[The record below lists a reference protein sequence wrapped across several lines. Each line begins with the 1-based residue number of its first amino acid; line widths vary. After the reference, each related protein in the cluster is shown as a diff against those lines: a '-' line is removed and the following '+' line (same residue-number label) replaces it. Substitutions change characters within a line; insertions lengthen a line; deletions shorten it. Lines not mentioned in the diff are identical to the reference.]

1 MKKIILKK
9 LSLLNFKGLRDYS
22 IEFNA
27 DITRVLGRNGSGK
40 TTIFDGFTWLL
51 FGKDSEDRSQFNI
64 KTLDDKGEPIPQLPH
79 EVSATLIVDGETVT
93 LRRSFVEKWVKRR
106 GTVSAEFTGHTE
118 ERFYNDV
125 PCKASEYDAKIAE
138 LCGEQVFKF
147 ITNPT
152 YFSRQKAD
160 VQRAMLIRM
169 AGGISDDDI
178 AADNE
183 DFKSLLAQLTGK
195 TLAEYKREIAVK
207 KSKLRAEIDTLPDR
221 IDERKRDVPEV
232 EDWAALEAQIKQ
244 LTSEKFEIDAEIAD
258 AAKAMRK
265 ASDARMAVIA
275 ELNNV
280 RSQKMRREY
289 EVKEIALAAWRKR
302 KSEHQ
307 ALLASIDSDSREITR
322 LQQQQSSN
330 ANTLHRLLNERE
342 QLVAEYRA
350 IKAETLNFSE
360 SDFVCPTCHRRY
372 EVSEIESREQE
383 ITAAF
388 NERRAKRL
396 EENKRKGLAVRSQ
409 IDTLNEQQQMIED
422 KIAQLQ
428 ETIIKSKQ
436 QPLYNESFDVEPPT
450 HDAIASDSEYIALC
464 ERETS
469 LQEQSDSSLQEQSDS
484 SLQEQSDSSL
494 QEQSD
499 SSLQEQSNT
508 LADKIAELRVRLSK
522 REIIERNNA
531 RIAELE
537 EQLKTQ
543 NAELARLEGIEFTIA
558 EFSKARINAVEQRI
572 NAMFKIVRFK
582 MFAKQ
587 INGGEV
593 ETCEATVNG
602 VPYNNGLNNA
612 MRIIAG
618 LDIINAICKFE
629 GVTAPIFI
637 DNAESVNDIPETVSQ
652 LIALVVTDDAT
663 LTIDNKKHSAAQT
676 TLFN

>member
-51 FGKDSEDRSQFNI
+51 FGKDSEDRQTFNI
-64 KTLDDKGEPIPQLPH
+64 KTLDENGIAIPQIPH
-79 EVSATLIVDGETVT
+79 EVSAVINVDGTDIT
-93 LRRSFVEKWVKRR
+93 LRRVYAEKWVKRR

-118 ERFYNDV
+118 ERYYNDV
-125 PCKASEYDAKIAE
+125 PCTMKDYNEKIAE
-138 LCGEQVFKF
+138 LCSEQVFKF

-152 YFSRQKAD
+152 YFSRQKTD

-169 AGGISDDDI
+169 AGGISDEDI
-178 AADNE
+178 AAGND
-183 DFKSLLAQLTGK
+183 DFTALLAQLTGK

-484 SLQEQSDSSL
+484 SLQEQS
-494 QEQSD
+494 
-499 SSLQEQSNT
+499 NT

-543 NAELARLEGIEFTIA
+543 NAELARLEGIEFTIS

>member
-1 MKKIILKK
+1 MKTIKIK
-9 LSLLNFKGLRDYS
+9 SMRFVNFKGLRDFS
-22 IEFNA
+22 IEFN
-27 DITRVLGRNGSGK
+27 DDVTRVLGRNGSGK

-51 FGKDSEDRSQFNI
+51 FGKDSEDRQSFNI
-64 KTLDDKGEPIPQLPH
+64 KTLDESGVAIPQIPH
-79 EVSATLIVDGETVT
+79 EVSAVISVDGTDIT
-93 LRRSFVEKWVKRR
+93 LRRVYAEKWVKRR

-118 ERFYNDV
+118 ERYYNDV
-125 PCKASEYDAKIAE
+125 PCSMKEYNDKIAE
-138 LCGEQVFKF
+138 LCSEQVFKF

-152 YFSRQKAD
+152 YFSRQKTD

-178 AADNE
+178 AAGND
-183 DFKSLLAQLTGK
+183 DFTTLLAQLTGK
-195 TLAEYKREIAVK
+195 TLDEYKREVAVK
-207 KSKLRAEIDTLPDR
+207 RSKLKAEIETLPDR
-221 IDERKRDVPEV
+221 IDERKRDVPEA
-232 EDWAALEAQIKQ
+232 EDWSAIESEIKK

-258 AAKAMRK
+258 AAVAMRK
-265 ASDARMAVIA
+265 ASDARMTVIA

-289 EVKEIALAAWRKR
+289 EVKEVALAAWRKR
-302 KSEHQ
+302 KSERQ
-307 ALLASIDSDSREITR
+307 ALLASIDNDSREITR

-342 QLVAEYRA
+342 QLVEEYRA
-350 IKAETLNFSE
+350 IKAETLEISE
-360 SDFVCPTCHRRY
+360 SEFVCPTCHRRY
-372 EVSEIESREQE
+372 EIDEIESKQQE
-383 ITAAF
+383 ITEAF
-388 NERRAKRL
+388 NSRRAKRL

-422 KIAQLQ
+422 KITQLQ
-428 ETIIKSKQ
+428 AAIVKSKQ
-436 QPLYNESFDVEPPT
+436 QPLYTESFDVEPDT

-469 LQEQSDSSLQEQSDS
+469 LQEQSNST
-484 SLQEQSDSSL
+484 
-494 QEQSD
+494 
-499 SSLQEQSNT
+499 LQEQSNV

-522 REIIERNNA
+522 RDIIERNDK

-572 NAMFKIVRFK
+572 NSMFKIVRFK
-582 MFAKQ
+582 MFAMQ

-629 GVTAPIFI
+629 GVCAPIFI
-637 DNAESVNDIPETVSQ
+637 DNAESVNEIPNTLSQ
-652 LIALVVTDDAT
+652 LICLVVTDDEQ
-663 LTIDNKKHSAAQT
+663 LTIDNKKSAAQA

>member
-51 FGKDSEDRSQFNI
+51 FGKDSEDRQTFNI
-64 KTLDDKGEPIPQLPH
+64 KTLDENGIAIPQLPH
-79 EVSATLIVDGETVT
+79 EVSAVINVDGTDIT
-93 LRRSFVEKWVKRR
+93 LRRVYAEKWVKRR

-118 ERFYNDV
+118 ERYYNDV
-125 PCKASEYDAKIAE
+125 PCTMKDYNEKIAE
-138 LCGEQVFKF
+138 LCSEQVFKF

-152 YFSRQKAD
+152 YFSRQKTD
-160 VQRAMLIRM
+160 VQRAMLIRL
-169 AGGISDDDI
+169 AGGISDEDI
-178 AADNE
+178 AAGND
-183 DFKSLLAQLTGK
+183 DFTALLAQLTGK
-195 TLAEYKREIAVK
+195 TLDEYKREISSK
-207 KSKLRAEIDTLPDR
+207 RSKLKAEIETLPDR
-221 IDERKRDVPEV
+221 IDERRRDVTAE
-232 EDWAALEAQIKQ
+232 EDWSAIESEIKR

-396 EENKRKGLAVRSQ
+396 EENKRKGLTVRSQ

-428 ETIIKSKQ
+428 ETIVKSKQ

-464 ERETS
+464 EREKS
-469 LQEQSDSSLQEQSDS
+469 LQEQSNNT
-484 SLQEQSDSSL
+484 L

>member
-1 MKKIILKK
+1 MKTIKIK
-9 LSLLNFKGLRDYS
+9 SMHFCNFKGLRDFS
-22 IEFNA
+22 IDFNE

-40 TTIFDGFTWLL
+40 TTIFDGFTWLF
-51 FGKDSEDRSQFNI
+51 FGKDSEDRQTFNI
-64 KTLDDKGEPIPQLPH
+64 KTLDENGIAIPKLPH
-79 EVSATLIVDGETVT
+79 EVSAVINVDGTDIT
-93 LRRSFVEKWVKRR
+93 LRRVYAEKWVKRR
-106 GTVSAEFTGHTE
+106 GAVSAEFTGHTE
-118 ERFYNDV
+118 ERYYNDV
-125 PCKASEYDAKIAE
+125 PCTMKDYNEKIAE
-138 LCGEQVFKF
+138 LCSEQVFKF

-152 YFSRQKAD
+152 YFSRQKTD

-169 AGGISDDDI
+169 AGGISDEDI
-178 AADNE
+178 AAGND
-183 DFKSLLAQLTGK
+183 DFTALLAQLTGK
-195 TLAEYKREIAVK
+195 TLDEYKREISSK
-207 KSKLRAEIDTLPDR
+207 RSKLKAEIETLPDR
-221 IDERKRDVPEV
+221 IDERRRDVTAE
-232 EDWAALEAQIKQ
+232 EDWSAIESEIKH

-372 EVSEIESREQE
+372 EVSEIESKEQE

-396 EENKRKGLAVRSQ
+396 EENKRKGLTVRSQ

-428 ETIIKSKQ
+428 ETIVKSKQ
-436 QPLYNESFDVEPPT
+436 QPLYNDSFDVEPPT

-469 LQEQSDSSLQEQSDS
+469 LQEQSN
-484 SLQEQSDSSL
+484 
-494 QEQSD
+494 

-543 NAELARLEGIEFTIA
+543 NAELARLEGIEFTIS

-618 LDIINAICKFE
+618 LDIINAISRFE
-629 GVTAPIFI
+629 QIEAPCFL
-637 DNAESVNDIPETVSQ
+637 DNAEAINDVPAMSCQMILLTVT
-652 LIALVVTDDAT
+652 TDEK
-663 LTIDNKKHSAAQT
+663 IIVK
-676 TLFN
+676 

>member
-51 FGKDSEDRSQFNI
+51 FGKDSEDRQTFNI
-64 KTLDDKGEPIPQLPH
+64 KTLDENGIAIPQLPH
-79 EVSATLIVDGETVT
+79 EVSAVINVDGTDIT
-93 LRRSFVEKWVKRR
+93 LRRVYAEKWVKRR

-118 ERFYNDV
+118 ERYYNDV
-125 PCKASEYDAKIAE
+125 PCTMKDYNEKIAE
-138 LCGEQVFKF
+138 LCSEQVFKF

-152 YFSRQKAD
+152 YFSRQKTD

-169 AGGISDDDI
+169 AGGISDEDI
-178 AADNE
+178 AAGND
-183 DFKSLLAQLTGK
+183 DFTALLAQLTGK
-195 TLAEYKREIAVK
+195 TLDEYKREISSK
-207 KSKLRAEIDTLPDR
+207 RSKLKAEIETLPDR
-221 IDERKRDVPEV
+221 IDERRRDVTAE
-232 EDWAALEAQIKQ
+232 EDWSAIESEIKR

-302 KSEHQ
+302 KSERQ

-342 QLVAEYRA
+342 QLVEEYRA
-350 IKAETLNFSE
+350 IKAETLEISE
-360 SDFVCPTCHRRY
+360 SEFVCPTCHRRY
-372 EVSEIESREQE
+372 EIDEIESKQQE
-383 ITAAF
+383 ITEAF
-388 NERRAKRL
+388 NSRRAKRL
-396 EENKRKGLAVRSQ
+396 EENKRKGLTVRSQ

-428 ETIIKSKQ
+428 ETIVKSKQ

-464 ERETS
+464 EREKS
-469 LQEQSDSSLQEQSDS
+469 LQEQSNNT
-484 SLQEQSDSSL
+484 L

>member
-9 LSLLNFKGLRDYS
+9 LSLLNFKGLRDFS
-22 IEFNA
+22 IEFN
-27 DITRVLGRNGSGK
+27 DDVTRVLGRNGSGK

-51 FGKDSEDRSQFNI
+51 FGKDSEDRQSFNI
-64 KTLDDKGEPIPQLPH
+64 KTLDESGVAIPQIPH
-79 EVSATLIVDGETVT
+79 EVSAVISVDGTDIT
-93 LRRSFVEKWVKRR
+93 LRRVYAEKWVKRR

-118 ERFYNDV
+118 ERYYNDV
-125 PCKASEYDAKIAE
+125 PCTMKEYNEKIAE
-138 LCGEQVFKF
+138 LCSEQVFKF

-152 YFSRQKAD
+152 YFSRQKTD

-169 AGGISDDDI
+169 AGGISDEDI
-178 AADNE
+178 AAGND
-183 DFKSLLAQLTGK
+183 DFTTLLAQLTGK
-195 TLAEYKREIAVK
+195 TLDEYKREISSK
-207 KSKLRAEIDTLPDR
+207 RSKLKAEIETLPDR
-221 IDERKRDVPEV
+221 IDERRRDVTAE
-232 EDWAALEAQIKQ
+232 EDWSAIESEIKR

-302 KSEHQ
+302 KSERQ

-372 EVSEIESREQE
+372 EVSEIESKEQE

-428 ETIIKSKQ
+428 ETIVKSKQ

-469 LQEQSDSSLQEQSDS
+469 LQEQSN
-484 SLQEQSDSSL
+484 
-494 QEQSD
+494 

-543 NAELARLEGIEFTIA
+543 NAELARLEGIEFTIS

-602 VPYNNGLNNA
+602 VPYNSLNHA
-612 MRIIAG
+612 GKILAG
-618 LDIINAICKFE
+618 LDIINAISRFE
-629 GVTAPIFI
+629 QIEAPCFL
-637 DNAESVNDIPETVSQ
+637 DNAEAINDVPAMSCQMILLTVT
-652 LIALVVTDDAT
+652 TDEK
-663 LTIDNKKHSAAQT
+663 IIVK
-676 TLFN
+676 

>member
-1 MKKIILKK
+1 
-9 LSLLNFKGLRDYS
+9 
-22 IEFNA
+22 
-27 DITRVLGRNGSGK
+27 
-40 TTIFDGFTWLL
+40 
-51 FGKDSEDRSQFNI
+51 
-64 KTLDDKGEPIPQLPH
+64 
-79 EVSATLIVDGETVT
+79 
-93 LRRSFVEKWVKRR
+93 
-106 GTVSAEFTGHTE
+106 
-118 ERFYNDV
+118 
-125 PCKASEYDAKIAE
+125 
-138 LCGEQVFKF
+138 
-147 ITNPT
+147 
-152 YFSRQKAD
+152 
-160 VQRAMLIRM
+160 
-169 AGGISDDDI
+169 
-178 AADNE
+178 
-183 DFKSLLAQLTGK
+183 
-195 TLAEYKREIAVK
+195 
-207 KSKLRAEIDTLPDR
+207 
-221 IDERKRDVPEV
+221 
-232 EDWAALEAQIKQ
+232 
-244 LTSEKFEIDAEIAD
+244 
-258 AAKAMRK
+258 
-265 ASDARMAVIA
+265 
-275 ELNNV
+275 
-280 RSQKMRREY
+280 
-289 EVKEIALAAWRKR
+289 
-302 KSEHQ
+302 
-307 ALLASIDSDSREITR
+307 
-322 LQQQQSSN
+322 
-330 ANTLHRLLNERE
+330 
-342 QLVAEYRA
+342 
-350 IKAETLNFSE
+350 
-360 SDFVCPTCHRRY
+360 
-372 EVSEIESREQE
+372 VSEIESREQE

-428 ETIIKSKQ
+428 ETIVKSKQ

-469 LQEQSDSSLQEQSDS
+469 LQEQSNNT
-484 SLQEQSDSSL
+484 
-494 QEQSD
+494 
-499 SSLQEQSNT
+499 LQEQSNT

>member
-9 LSLLNFKGLRDYS
+9 LSLLNFKGLRDYE
-22 IEFNA
+22 IEFNE

-40 TTIFDGFTWLL
+40 TTLFDGFTWLL
-51 FGKDSEDRSQFNI
+51 FGKDSEDRQTFNI
-64 KTLDDKGEPIPQLPH
+64 KTLDENGIAIPQLPH
-79 EVSATLIVDGETVT
+79 EVSAVINVDGTDIT
-93 LRRSFVEKWVKRR
+93 LRRVYAEKWVKRR

-118 ERFYNDV
+118 ERYFNDV
-125 PCKASEYDAKIAE
+125 PCTMKDYNEKIAE
-138 LCGEQVFKF
+138 LCSEQVFKF

-152 YFSRQKAD
+152 YFSRQKTD

-169 AGGISDDDI
+169 AGGISDEDI
-178 AADNE
+178 AAGND
-183 DFKSLLAQLTGK
+183 DFTALLAQLTGK
-195 TLAEYKREIAVK
+195 TLAEYKREISSK
-207 KSKLRAEIDTLPDR
+207 RSKLKAEIETLPDR
-221 IDERKRDVPEV
+221 IDERRRDVTAE
-232 EDWAALEAQIKQ
+232 EDWSAIESEIKR

-330 ANTLHRLLNERE
+330 VNTLHRLLNERE

-396 EENKRKGLAVRSQ
+396 EENKRKGITVRSQ

-428 ETIIKSKQ
+428 ETIVKSKQ
-436 QPLYNESFDVEPPT
+436 QPLYNESFDVEPQT

-464 ERETS
+464 EREKS
-469 LQEQSDSSLQEQSDS
+469 LQEQSNNT
-484 SLQEQSDSSL
+484 L

>member
-1 MKKIILKK
+1 MKTIKIK
-9 LSLLNFKGLRDYS
+9 SMRFVNFKGLRDFS
-22 IEFNA
+22 IEFN
-27 DITRVLGRNGSGK
+27 DDVTRVLGRNGSGK

-51 FGKDSEDRSQFNI
+51 FGKDSEDRQSFNI
-64 KTLDDKGEPIPQLPH
+64 KTLDESGVAIPQIPH
-79 EVSATLIVDGETVT
+79 EVSAVISVDGTDIT
-93 LRRSFVEKWVKRR
+93 LRRVYAEKWVKRR

-118 ERFYNDV
+118 ERYYNDV
-125 PCKASEYDAKIAE
+125 PCSMKEYNDKIAE
-138 LCGEQVFKF
+138 LCSEQVFKF

-152 YFSRQKAD
+152 YFSRQKTD

-178 AADNE
+178 AAGND
-183 DFKSLLAQLTGK
+183 DFTTLLAQLTGK
-195 TLAEYKREIAVK
+195 TLDEYKREVAVK
-207 KSKLRAEIDTLPDR
+207 RSKLKAEIETLPDR
-221 IDERKRDVPEV
+221 IDERKRDVPEA
-232 EDWAALEAQIKQ
+232 EDWSAIESEIKK

-258 AAKAMRK
+258 AAVAMRK

-289 EVKEIALAAWRKR
+289 EVKEVALAAWRKR
-302 KSEHQ
+302 KSERQ
-307 ALLASIDSDSREITR
+307 ALLASIDNDSREITR

-342 QLVAEYRA
+342 QLVEEYRA
-350 IKAETLNFSE
+350 IKAETLEISE
-360 SDFVCPTCHRRY
+360 SEFVCPTCHRRY
-372 EVSEIESREQE
+372 EIDEIESKQQE
-383 ITAAF
+383 ITEAF
-388 NERRAKRL
+388 NSRRAKRL

-422 KIAQLQ
+422 KITQLQ
-428 ETIIKSKQ
+428 AAIVKSKQ
-436 QPLYNESFDVEPPT
+436 QPLYTESFDVEPDT

-469 LQEQSDSSLQEQSDS
+469 LQEQSNST
-484 SLQEQSDSSL
+484 
-494 QEQSD
+494 
-499 SSLQEQSNT
+499 LQEQSNV

-522 REIIERNNA
+522 RDIIERNDK

-572 NAMFKIVRFK
+572 NSMFKIVRFK

-629 GVTAPIFI
+629 GVCAPIFI
-637 DNAESVNDIPETVSQ
+637 DNAESVNEIPDTLSQ
-652 LIALVVTDDAT
+652 LICLVVTDDEQ
-663 LTIDNKKHSAAQT
+663 LTIDNKKSAAQA

>member
-1 MKKIILKK
+1 MKTIKIK
-9 LSLLNFKGLRDYS
+9 SMHFVNFKGLRDYS

-51 FGKDSEDRSQFNI
+51 FGKDSEDRQTFNI
-64 KTLDDKGEPIPQLPH
+64 KTLDENGIAIPQLPH
-79 EVSATLIVDGETVT
+79 EVSAVINVDGTDIT
-93 LRRSFVEKWVKRR
+93 LRRVYAEKWVKRR

-118 ERFYNDV
+118 ERYFNDV
-125 PCKASEYDAKIAE
+125 PCTMKDYNEKIAE
-138 LCGEQVFKF
+138 LCSEQVFKF

-152 YFSRQKAD
+152 YFSRQKTD

-169 AGGISDDDI
+169 AGGISDEDI
-178 AADNE
+178 AAGND
-183 DFKSLLAQLTGK
+183 DFTALLAQLTGK
-195 TLAEYKREIAVK
+195 TLDEYKREISSK
-207 KSKLRAEIDTLPDR
+207 RSKLKAEIETLPDR
-221 IDERKRDVPEV
+221 IDERRRDVTAE
-232 EDWAALEAQIKQ
+232 EDWSAIESEIKR

-396 EENKRKGLAVRSQ
+396 EENKRKGLTVRSQ

-428 ETIIKSKQ
+428 ETIVKSKQ

-464 ERETS
+464 EREKS
-469 LQEQSDSSLQEQSDS
+469 LQEQSNNT
-484 SLQEQSDSSL
+484 L

>member
-51 FGKDSEDRSQFNI
+51 FGKDSEDRQTFNI
-64 KTLDDKGEPIPQLPH
+64 KTLDENGIAIPQLPH
-79 EVSATLIVDGETVT
+79 EVSAVINVDGTDIT
-93 LRRSFVEKWVKRR
+93 LRRVYAEKWVKRR
-106 GTVSAEFTGHTE
+106 GAVSAEFTGHTE
-118 ERFYNDV
+118 ERYYNDV
-125 PCKASEYDAKIAE
+125 PCTMKDYNEKIAE
-138 LCGEQVFKF
+138 LCSEQVFKF

-152 YFSRQKAD
+152 YFSRQKTD

-169 AGGISDDDI
+169 AGGISDEDI
-178 AADNE
+178 AAGND
-183 DFKSLLAQLTGK
+183 DFTALLAQLTGK
-195 TLAEYKREIAVK
+195 TLDEYKREISSK
-207 KSKLRAEIDTLPDR
+207 RSKLKAEIETLPDR
-221 IDERKRDVPEV
+221 IDERRRDVTAE
-232 EDWAALEAQIKQ
+232 EDWSAIESEIKK

-372 EVSEIESREQE
+372 EVSEIESKEQE

-469 LQEQSDSSLQEQSDS
+469 LQEQSNNT
-484 SLQEQSDSSL
+484 L

-602 VPYNNGLNNA
+602 VPYNSLNHA
-612 MRIIAG
+612 GKILAG
-618 LDIINAICKFE
+618 LDIINAISRFE
-629 GVTAPIFI
+629 QIEAPCFL
-637 DNAESVNDIPETVSQ
+637 DNAEAINDVPAMSCQMILLTVT
-652 LIALVVTDDAT
+652 TDEK
-663 LTIDNKKHSAAQT
+663 IIVK
-676 TLFN
+676 

>member
-51 FGKDSEDRSQFNI
+51 FGKDSEDRQTFNI
-64 KTLDDKGEPIPQLPH
+64 KTLDENGIAIPQIPH
-79 EVSATLIVDGETVT
+79 EVSAVINVDGTDIT
-93 LRRSFVEKWVKRR
+93 LRRVYAEKWVKRR

-118 ERFYNDV
+118 ERYYNDV
-125 PCKASEYDAKIAE
+125 PCTMKDYNEKIAE
-138 LCGEQVFKF
+138 LCSEQVFKF

-152 YFSRQKAD
+152 YFSRQKTD

-169 AGGISDDDI
+169 AGGISDEDI
-178 AADNE
+178 AAGND
-183 DFKSLLAQLTGK
+183 DFTALLAQLTGK

-428 ETIIKSKQ
+428 ETIVKSKQ
-436 QPLYNESFDVEPPT
+436 QPLYNESLDVEPPT

-469 LQEQSDSSLQEQSDS
+469 LQEQSNNT
-484 SLQEQSDSSL
+484 L

-522 REIIERNNA
+522 REVIERNNA

>member
-1 MKKIILKK
+1 MKTIKIK
-9 LSLLNFKGLRDYS
+9 SMRFVNFKGLRDYE
-22 IEFNA
+22 IEFNE

-40 TTIFDGFTWLL
+40 TTLFDGFTWLL

-64 KTLDDKGEPIPQLPH
+64 KTLDEHGEPIAQLPH

-125 PCKASEYDAKIAE
+125 PCKASEYDAKITD

-178 AADNE
+178 AADND

-221 IDERKRDVPEV
+221 IDERKRNVTEA
-232 EDWAALEAQIKQ
+232 EDWAALEAEIKQ
-244 LTSEKFEIDAEIAD
+244 LTSEKFEIDGEIAD
-258 AAKAMRK
+258 AAKALRK
-265 ASDARMAVIA
+265 ASDERMKVI
-275 ELNNV
+275 EQLNAV
-280 RSQKMRREY
+280 RSQKAKREF
-289 EVKEIALAAWRKR
+289 EIKETALADWRKR
-302 KSEHQ
+302 KSDKQ
-307 ALLASIDSDSREITR
+307 ALLAKIANIEREI
-322 LQQQQSSN
+322 S
-330 ANTLHRLLNERE
+330 
-342 QLVAEYRA
+342 QLVQHRESNMTLLQSYNEQRNALIEEFRA
-350 IKAETLNFSE
+350 IKAETLDINE
-360 SDFVCPTCHRRY
+360 NEFVCPTCHRRY
-372 EVSEIESREQE
+372 EVDEIASKVAE
-383 ITAAF
+383 ITASF

-396 EENKRKGLAVRSQ
+396 EDNKRKGLAVRSQ
-409 IDTLNEQQQMIED
+409 IDSINVQLTQQYQRIEQLKADI
-422 KIAQLQ
+422 
-428 ETIIKSKQ
+428 ETIKQ
-436 QPLYNESFDVEPPT
+436 SPIYNETFDVEPST
-450 HDAIASDSEYIALC
+450 HDAVTSDSEYKALC

-469 LQEQSDSSLQEQSDS
+469 LQEQSNT
-484 SLQEQSDSSL
+484 
-494 QEQSD
+494 
-499 SSLQEQSNT
+499 SLQEQSNT
-508 LADKIAELRVRLSK
+508 LADRIAELRVRLSK
-522 REIIERNNA
+522 RDIIERNNK

-537 EQLKTQ
+537 EQLRTQ
-543 NAELARLEGIEFTIA
+543 NAELARLESVEFTIA

-572 NAMFKIVRFK
+572 NSMFKIVRFK
-582 MFAKQ
+582 MFARQ

-629 GVTAPIFI
+629 GVCAPIFI
-637 DNAESVNDIPETVSQ
+637 DNAESVNDIPETLSQ
-652 LIALVVTDDAT
+652 LICLVVTDDAQ
-663 LTIDNKKHSAAQT
+663 LTIDNKKKSAAQA

>member
-1 MKKIILKK
+1 MKTIKIK
-9 LSLLNFKGLRDYS
+9 SMHFVNFKGLRDYS
-22 IEFNA
+22 IKFNA

-51 FGKDSEDRSQFNI
+51 FGKDSEDRQTFNI
-64 KTLDDKGEPIPQLPH
+64 KTLDENGIAIPQIPH
-79 EVSATLIVDGETVT
+79 EVSAVINVDGTDIT
-93 LRRSFVEKWVKRR
+93 LRRVYAEKWVKRR

-118 ERFYNDV
+118 ERYYNDV
-125 PCKASEYDAKIAE
+125 PCTMKEYNEKIAE
-138 LCGEQVFKF
+138 LCSEQVFKF

-152 YFSRQKAD
+152 YFSRQKTD

-169 AGGISDDDI
+169 AGGISDEDI
-178 AADNE
+178 AAGND
-183 DFKSLLAQLTGK
+183 DFTALLAQLTGK
-195 TLAEYKREIAVK
+195 TLDEYKREISSK
-207 KSKLRAEIDTLPDR
+207 RSKLKAEIETLPDR
-221 IDERKRDVPEV
+221 IDERRRDVTAE
-232 EDWAALEAQIKQ
+232 EDWSAIESEIKR

-289 EVKEIALAAWRKR
+289 EVKEQALAAWRKR
-302 KSEHQ
+302 KSERQ

-372 EVSEIESREQE
+372 EVSEIESKEQE

-428 ETIIKSKQ
+428 ETIVKSKQ

-469 LQEQSDSSLQEQSDS
+469 LQEQSN
-484 SLQEQSDSSL
+484 
-494 QEQSD
+494 
-499 SSLQEQSNT
+499 SSLQEQSNSS
-508 LADKIAELRVRLSK
+508 LQEQSNSSLQEQSNVLSDKIAELRVRLSK

-543 NAELARLEGIEFTIA
+543 NAELARLEGIEFTIS

>member
-9 LSLLNFKGLRDYS
+9 LSLLNFKGLRDFS
-22 IEFNA
+22 IEFN
-27 DITRVLGRNGSGK
+27 DDVTRVLGRNGSGK

-51 FGKDSEDRSQFNI
+51 FGKDSEDRQSFNI
-64 KTLDDKGEPIPQLPH
+64 KTLDESGVAIPQIPH
-79 EVSATLIVDGETVT
+79 EVSAVISVDGTDIT
-93 LRRSFVEKWVKRR
+93 LRRVYAEKWVKRR

-118 ERFYNDV
+118 ERYYNDV
-125 PCKASEYDAKIAE
+125 PCTMKEYNEKIAE
-138 LCGEQVFKF
+138 LCSEQVFKF

-152 YFSRQKAD
+152 YFSRQKTD

-169 AGGISDDDI
+169 AGGISDEDI
-178 AADNE
+178 AAGND
-183 DFKSLLAQLTGK
+183 DFTTLLAQLTGK
-195 TLAEYKREIAVK
+195 TLDEYKREISSK
-207 KSKLRAEIDTLPDR
+207 RSKLKAEIETLPDR
-221 IDERKRDVPEV
+221 IDERRRDVTAE
-232 EDWAALEAQIKQ
+232 EDWSAIESEIKR

-302 KSEHQ
+302 KSERQ

-372 EVSEIESREQE
+372 EVSEIESKEQE

-428 ETIIKSKQ
+428 ETIVKSKQ

-469 LQEQSDSSLQEQSDS
+469 LQEQSNSSLQEQSN
-484 SLQEQSDSSL
+484 
-494 QEQSD
+494 

-543 NAELARLEGIEFTIA
+543 NAELARLEGIEFTIS

-602 VPYNNGLNNA
+602 VPYNSLNHA
-612 MRIIAG
+612 GKILAG
-618 LDIINAICKFE
+618 LDIINAISRFE
-629 GVTAPIFI
+629 QIEAPCFL
-637 DNAESVNDIPETVSQ
+637 DNAEAINDVPAMSCQMILLTVT
-652 LIALVVTDDAT
+652 TDEK
-663 LTIDNKKHSAAQT
+663 IIVK
-676 TLFN
+676 

>member
-1 MKKIILKK
+1 MKTIKIK
-9 LSLLNFKGLRDYS
+9 SMRFVNFKGLRDFS
-22 IEFNA
+22 IEF
-27 DITRVLGRNGSGK
+27 DDDVTRVLGRNGSGK

-51 FGKDSEDRSQFNI
+51 FGKDSEDRQSFNI
-64 KTLDDKGEPIPQLPH
+64 KTLDESGVAIPQIPH
-79 EVSATLIVDGETVT
+79 EVSAVISVDGTDIT
-93 LRRSFVEKWVKRR
+93 LRRVYAEKWVKRR

-118 ERFYNDV
+118 ERYYNDV
-125 PCKASEYDAKIAE
+125 PCSMKEYNDKIAE
-138 LCGEQVFKF
+138 LCSEQVFKF

-152 YFSRQKAD
+152 YFSRQKTD

-178 AADNE
+178 AAGND
-183 DFKSLLAQLTGK
+183 DFTTLLAQLTGK
-195 TLAEYKREIAVK
+195 TLDEYKREVAVK
-207 KSKLRAEIDTLPDR
+207 RSKLKAEIETLPDR
-221 IDERKRDVPEV
+221 IDERKRDIPEA
-232 EDWAALEAQIKQ
+232 EDWSAIESEIKK
-244 LTSEKFEIDAEIAD
+244 LTSEKYEIDAEIAD
-258 AAKAMRK
+258 AAVAMRK

-302 KSEHQ
+302 KSERQ
-307 ALLASIDSDSREITR
+307 ALLASIDNDSREITR

-350 IKAETLNFSE
+350 IKAETLEISE
-360 SDFVCPTCHRRY
+360 SEFVCPTCHRRY
-372 EVSEIESREQE
+372 EIDEIESKQQE
-383 ITAAF
+383 ITEAF
-388 NERRAKRL
+388 NSRRAKRL

-422 KIAQLQ
+422 KITQLQ
-428 ETIIKSKQ
+428 AAIVKSKQ
-436 QPLYNESFDVEPPT
+436 QPLYTESFDVEPDT

-469 LQEQSDSSLQEQSDS
+469 LQEQSNST
-484 SLQEQSDSSL
+484 
-494 QEQSD
+494 
-499 SSLQEQSNT
+499 LQEQSNST
-508 LADKIAELRVRLSK
+508 LQEQSNVLADKIAELRVRLSK
-522 REIIERNNA
+522 RDIIERNDK

-572 NAMFKIVRFK
+572 NSMFKIVRFK

-629 GVTAPIFI
+629 GVCAPIFI
-637 DNAESVNDIPETVSQ
+637 DNAESVNEIPDTLSQ
-652 LIALVVTDDAT
+652 LICLVVTDDEQ
-663 LTIDNKKHSAAQT
+663 LTIDNKKSAAQA

>member
-1 MKKIILKK
+1 MKTIKIK
-9 LSLLNFKGLRDYS
+9 SMHFVNFKGLRDYS

-51 FGKDSEDRSQFNI
+51 FGKDSEDRQTFNI
-64 KTLDDKGEPIPQLPH
+64 KTLDENGIAIPQLPH
-79 EVSATLIVDGETVT
+79 EVSAVINVDGTDIT
-93 LRRSFVEKWVKRR
+93 LRRVYAEKWVKRR

-118 ERFYNDV
+118 ERYYNDV
-125 PCKASEYDAKIAE
+125 PCTMKDYNEKIAE
-138 LCGEQVFKF
+138 LCSEQVFKF

-152 YFSRQKAD
+152 YFSRQKTD

-169 AGGISDDDI
+169 AGGISDEDI
-178 AADNE
+178 AAGND
-183 DFKSLLAQLTGK
+183 DFTALLAQLTGK
-195 TLAEYKREIAVK
+195 TLDEYKREISSK
-207 KSKLRAEIDTLPDR
+207 RSKLKAEIETLPDR
-221 IDERKRDVPEV
+221 IDERRRDVTAE
-232 EDWAALEAQIKQ
+232 EDWSAIESEIKR

-289 EVKEIALAAWRKR
+289 EVKENALAAWRKR

-330 ANTLHRLLNERE
+330 ANSLHRLLNERE
-342 QLVAEYRA
+342 QFVAEYRA

-396 EENKRKGLAVRSQ
+396 EENKRKGLTVRSQ

-428 ETIIKSKQ
+428 ETIVKSKQ

-464 ERETS
+464 EREKS
-469 LQEQSDSSLQEQSDS
+469 LQEQSNNT
-484 SLQEQSDSSL
+484 L

-582 MFAKQ
+582 VFAKQ
-587 INGGEV
+587 INGGKV

>member
-1 MKKIILKK
+1 MKTIKIK
-9 LSLLNFKGLRDYS
+9 SMRFVNFKGLRDYE
-22 IEFNA
+22 IEFNE

-40 TTIFDGFTWLL
+40 TTLFDGFTWLL

-244 LTSEKFEIDAEIAD
+244 LTSEKSEIDAEIAD
-258 AAKAMRK
+258 AAMSLRK
-265 ASDARMAVIA
+265 ASDERMKVI
-275 ELNNV
+275 EQLNAV
-280 RSQKMRREY
+280 RSQKAKREF
-289 EVKEIALAAWRKR
+289 EIKETALADWRKR
-302 KSEHQ
+302 KSDKQ
-307 ALLASIDSDSREITR
+307 ALLASIASIEREI
-322 LQQQQSSN
+322 S
-330 ANTLHRLLNERE
+330 
-342 QLVAEYRA
+342 QLVREHEGNMKLLQNYNEQRNDLIAEFRA
-350 IKAETLNFSE
+350 IKAETLNINE
-360 SDFVCPTCHRRY
+360 NEFVCPTCHRRY
-372 EVSEIESREQE
+372 EVDEIESKVAE
-383 ITAAF
+383 ITASF
-388 NERRAKRL
+388 NERRARL
-396 EENKRKGLAVRSQ
+396 LEDNKRRGLAVRQ
-409 IDTLNEQQQMIED
+409 HIDSINEQLTQQQQRIE
-422 KIAQLQ
+422 QLKADIEAKKQ
-428 ETIIKSKQ
+428 SQLYSET
-436 QPLYNESFDVEPPT
+436 FDVEPST
-450 HDAIASDSEYIALC
+450 HDAVTSDSEYQALC

-469 LQEQSDSSLQEQSDS
+469 LQEQSNT
-484 SLQEQSDSSL
+484 
-494 QEQSD
+494 
-499 SSLQEQSNT
+499 SLQEQSNT
-508 LADKIAELRVRLSK
+508 LADRIAELRVRLSK
-522 REIIERNNA
+522 RDIIERNNK
-531 RIAELE
+531 RITELE
-537 EQLKTQ
+537 EQLRTQ
-543 NAELARLEGIEFTIA
+543 NAELARLEGVEFTIA

-572 NAMFKIVRFK
+572 NSMFKIVRFK

-593 ETCEATVNG
+593 ETCEATVAG

-629 GVTAPIFI
+629 GVCAPIFI
-637 DNAESVNDIPETVSQ
+637 DNAESVNDIPETLSQ
-652 LIALVVTDDAT
+652 LICLVVTDDEQ
-663 LTIDNKKHSAAQT
+663 LTIDNKKKSAAQA

>member
-1 MKKIILKK
+1 MKTIKIK
-9 LSLLNFKGLRDYS
+9 SMRFVNFKGLRDFS
-22 IEFNA
+22 IEFN
-27 DITRVLGRNGSGK
+27 DDVTRVLGRNGSGK

-51 FGKDSEDRSQFNI
+51 FGKDSEDRQSFNI
-64 KTLDDKGEPIPQLPH
+64 KTLDESGVAIPQIPH
-79 EVSATLIVDGETVT
+79 EVSAVISVNGTDIT
-93 LRRSFVEKWVKRR
+93 LRRVYAEKWVKRR

-118 ERFYNDV
+118 ERYYNDV
-125 PCKASEYDAKIAE
+125 PCSMKEYNDKIAE
-138 LCGEQVFKF
+138 LCSEQVFKF

-152 YFSRQKAD
+152 YFSRQKTD

-178 AADNE
+178 AAGND
-183 DFKSLLAQLTGK
+183 DFTTLLAQLTGK
-195 TLAEYKREIAVK
+195 TLDEYKREVAVK
-207 KSKLRAEIDTLPDR
+207 RSKLKAEIETLPDR
-221 IDERKRDVPEV
+221 IDERKRDVPEA
-232 EDWAALEAQIKQ
+232 EDWSAIESEIKK

-258 AAKAMRK
+258 AAVAMRK
-265 ASDARMAVIA
+265 ARDARMAVIA

-289 EVKEIALAAWRKR
+289 EVKEVALAAWRKR
-302 KSEHQ
+302 KSERQ
-307 ALLASIDSDSREITR
+307 ALLASIDNDSREITR

-342 QLVAEYRA
+342 QLVEEYRA
-350 IKAETLNFSE
+350 IKAETLEISE
-360 SDFVCPTCHRRY
+360 SEFVCPTCHRRY
-372 EVSEIESREQE
+372 EIDEIESKQQE
-383 ITAAF
+383 ITEAF
-388 NERRAKRL
+388 NSRRAKRL

-422 KIAQLQ
+422 KITQLQ
-428 ETIIKSKQ
+428 AAIVKSKQ
-436 QPLYNESFDVEPPT
+436 QPLYTESFDVEPDT

-469 LQEQSDSSLQEQSDS
+469 LQEQSNST
-484 SLQEQSDSSL
+484 
-494 QEQSD
+494 
-499 SSLQEQSNT
+499 LQEQSNST
-508 LADKIAELRVRLSK
+508 LQEQSNVLADKIAELRVRLSK
-522 REIIERNNA
+522 RDIIERNDK

-572 NAMFKIVRFK
+572 NSMFKIVRFK

-629 GVTAPIFI
+629 GVCAPIFI
-637 DNAESVNDIPETVSQ
+637 DNAESVNEIPDTLSQ
-652 LIALVVTDDAT
+652 LICLVVTDDEQ
-663 LTIDNKKHSAAQT
+663 LTIDNKKSAAQA

>member
-1 MKKIILKK
+1 MKTIKIK
-9 LSLLNFKGLRDYS
+9 SMHFVNFKGLRDYS

-51 FGKDSEDRSQFNI
+51 FGKDSEDRQTFNI
-64 KTLDDKGEPIPQLPH
+64 KTLDENGIAIPQIPH
-79 EVSATLIVDGETVT
+79 EVSAVINVDGTDIT
-93 LRRSFVEKWVKRR
+93 LRRVYAEKWVKRR

-118 ERFYNDV
+118 ERYYNDV
-125 PCKASEYDAKIAE
+125 PCTMKDYNEKIAE
-138 LCGEQVFKF
+138 LCSEQVFKF

-152 YFSRQKAD
+152 YFSRQKSD

-169 AGGISDDDI
+169 AGGISDEDI
-178 AADNE
+178 AAGND
-183 DFKSLLAQLTGK
+183 DFTALLAQLTGK
-195 TLAEYKREIAVK
+195 TLDEYKREISSK
-207 KSKLRAEIDTLPDR
+207 RSKLKAEIETLPDR
-221 IDERKRDVPEV
+221 IDERKRDVPEA
-232 EDWAALEAQIKQ
+232 EDWSAIESEIKK

-289 EVKEIALAAWRKR
+289 EVKEIALAAWRNR
-302 KSEHQ
+302 KSERQ

-428 ETIIKSKQ
+428 ETIVKSKQ

-469 LQEQSDSSLQEQSDS
+469 LQEQSNNTLQEQSNNT
-484 SLQEQSDSSL
+484 LQEQSNNT
-494 QEQSD
+494 
-499 SSLQEQSNT
+499 LQEQSNT

>member
-1 MKKIILKK
+1 MKTIKIK
-9 LSLLNFKGLRDYS
+9 SMRFVNFKGLRDFS
-22 IEFNA
+22 IEFN
-27 DITRVLGRNGSGK
+27 DDVTRVLGRNGSGK

-51 FGKDSEDRSQFNI
+51 FGKDSEDRQSFNI
-64 KTLDDKGEPIPQLPH
+64 KTLDESGVAIPQIPH
-79 EVSATLIVDGETVT
+79 EVSAVISVDGTDIT
-93 LRRSFVEKWVKRR
+93 LRRVYAEKWVKRR

-118 ERFYNDV
+118 ERYYNDV
-125 PCKASEYDAKIAE
+125 PCSMKEYNDKIAE
-138 LCGEQVFKF
+138 LCSEQVFKF

-152 YFSRQKAD
+152 YFSRQKTD

-178 AADNE
+178 AAGND
-183 DFKSLLAQLTGK
+183 DFTTLLAQLTGK
-195 TLAEYKREIAVK
+195 TLDEYKREVAVK
-207 KSKLRAEIDTLPDR
+207 RSKLKAEIETLPDR
-221 IDERKRDVPEV
+221 IDERKRDVPEA
-232 EDWAALEAQIKQ
+232 EDWSAIESEIKK

-258 AAKAMRK
+258 AAVAMRK

-289 EVKEIALAAWRKR
+289 EVKEVALAAWRKR
-302 KSEHQ
+302 KSERQ
-307 ALLASIDSDSREITR
+307 ALLASIDNDSREITR

-342 QLVAEYRA
+342 QLVEEYRA
-350 IKAETLNFSE
+350 IKAETLEISE
-360 SDFVCPTCHRRY
+360 SEFVCPTCHRRY
-372 EVSEIESREQE
+372 EIDEIESKQQE
-383 ITAAF
+383 ITEAF
-388 NERRAKRL
+388 NSRRAKRL

-422 KIAQLQ
+422 KITQLQ
-428 ETIIKSKQ
+428 AAIVKSKQ
-436 QPLYNESFDVEPPT
+436 QPLYTESFDVEPDT

-469 LQEQSDSSLQEQSDS
+469 LQEQSNST
-484 SLQEQSDSSL
+484 
-494 QEQSD
+494 
-499 SSLQEQSNT
+499 LQEQSNST
-508 LADKIAELRVRLSK
+508 LQEQSNVLADKIAELRVRLSK
-522 REIIERNNA
+522 RDIIERNDK

-572 NAMFKIVRFK
+572 NSMFKIVRFK

-629 GVTAPIFI
+629 GVCAPIFI
-637 DNAESVNDIPETVSQ
+637 DNAESVNEIPDTLSQ
-652 LIALVVTDDAT
+652 LICLVVTDDEQ
-663 LTIDNKKHSAAQT
+663 LTIDNKKSAAQA

>member
-1 MKKIILKK
+1 MKTIKIK
-9 LSLLNFKGLRDYS
+9 SMRFVNFKGLRDFS
-22 IEFNA
+22 IEFN
-27 DITRVLGRNGSGK
+27 DDVTRVLGRNGSGK

-51 FGKDSEDRSQFNI
+51 FGKDSEDRQSFNI
-64 KTLDDKGEPIPQLPH
+64 KTLDESGVAIPQIPH
-79 EVSATLIVDGETVT
+79 EVSAVISVDGTDIT
-93 LRRSFVEKWVKRR
+93 LRRVYAEKWVKRR

-118 ERFYNDV
+118 ERYYNDV
-125 PCKASEYDAKIAE
+125 PCSMKEYNDKIAE
-138 LCGEQVFKF
+138 LCSEQVFKF

-152 YFSRQKAD
+152 YFSRQKTD

-178 AADNE
+178 AAGND
-183 DFKSLLAQLTGK
+183 DFTTLLAQLTGK
-195 TLAEYKREIAVK
+195 TLDEYKREVAVK
-207 KSKLRAEIDTLPDR
+207 RSKLKAEIETLPDR
-221 IDERKRDVPEV
+221 IDERKRDVPEA
-232 EDWAALEAQIKQ
+232 EDWSAIESEIKK

-258 AAKAMRK
+258 AAVAMRK
-265 ASDARMAVIA
+265 ASDARMTVIA

-289 EVKEIALAAWRKR
+289 EVKEVALAAWRKR
-302 KSEHQ
+302 KSERQ
-307 ALLASIDSDSREITR
+307 ALLASIDNDSREITR

-342 QLVAEYRA
+342 QLVEEYRA
-350 IKAETLNFSE
+350 IKAETLEISE
-360 SDFVCPTCHRRY
+360 SEFVCPTCHRRY
-372 EVSEIESREQE
+372 EIDEIESKQQE
-383 ITAAF
+383 ITEAF
-388 NERRAKRL
+388 NSRRAKRL

-422 KIAQLQ
+422 KITQLQ
-428 ETIIKSKQ
+428 AAIVKSKQ
-436 QPLYNESFDVEPPT
+436 QPLYTESFDVEPDT

-469 LQEQSDSSLQEQSDS
+469 LQEQSNST
-484 SLQEQSDSSL
+484 
-494 QEQSD
+494 
-499 SSLQEQSNT
+499 LQEQSNST
-508 LADKIAELRVRLSK
+508 LQEQSNVLADKIAELRVRLSK
-522 REIIERNNA
+522 RDIIERNDK

-572 NAMFKIVRFK
+572 NSMFKIVRFK
-582 MFAKQ
+582 MFAMQ

-629 GVTAPIFI
+629 GVCAPIFI
-637 DNAESVNDIPETVSQ
+637 DNAESVNEIPNTLSQ
-652 LIALVVTDDAT
+652 LICLVVTDDEQ
-663 LTIDNKKHSAAQT
+663 LTIDNKKSAAQA

>member
-1 MKKIILKK
+1 MKTIKIK
-9 LSLLNFKGLRDYS
+9 SMRFVNFKGLRDFS
-22 IEFNA
+22 IEFN
-27 DITRVLGRNGSGK
+27 DDVTRVLGRNGSGK

-51 FGKDSEDRSQFNI
+51 FGKDSEDRQSFNI
-64 KTLDDKGEPIPQLPH
+64 KTLDESGVAIPQIPH
-79 EVSATLIVDGETVT
+79 EVSAVISVNGTDIT
-93 LRRSFVEKWVKRR
+93 LRRVYAEKWVKRR

-118 ERFYNDV
+118 ERYYNDV
-125 PCKASEYDAKIAE
+125 PCSMKEYNDKIAE
-138 LCGEQVFKF
+138 LCSEQVFKF

-152 YFSRQKAD
+152 YFSRQKTD

-178 AADNE
+178 AAGND
-183 DFKSLLAQLTGK
+183 DFTTLLAQLTGK
-195 TLAEYKREIAVK
+195 TLDEYKREVAVK
-207 KSKLRAEIDTLPDR
+207 RSKLKAEIETLPDR
-221 IDERKRDVPEV
+221 IDERKRDVPEA
-232 EDWAALEAQIKQ
+232 EDWSAIESEIKK

-258 AAKAMRK
+258 AAVAMRK

-289 EVKEIALAAWRKR
+289 EVKEVALAAWRKR
-302 KSEHQ
+302 KSERQ
-307 ALLASIDSDSREITR
+307 ALLASIDNDSREITR

-342 QLVAEYRA
+342 QLVEEYRA
-350 IKAETLNFSE
+350 IKAETLEISE
-360 SDFVCPTCHRRY
+360 SEFVCPTCHRRY
-372 EVSEIESREQE
+372 EIDEIESKQQE
-383 ITAAF
+383 ITEAF
-388 NERRAKRL
+388 NSRRAKRL

-422 KIAQLQ
+422 KITQLQ
-428 ETIIKSKQ
+428 AAIVKSKQ
-436 QPLYNESFDVEPPT
+436 QPLYTESFDVEPDT

-469 LQEQSDSSLQEQSDS
+469 LQEQSNST
-484 SLQEQSDSSL
+484 
-494 QEQSD
+494 
-499 SSLQEQSNT
+499 LQEQSNST
-508 LADKIAELRVRLSK
+508 LQEQSNVLADKIAELRVRLSK
-522 REIIERNNA
+522 RDIIERNDK

-572 NAMFKIVRFK
+572 NSMFKIVRFK

-629 GVTAPIFI
+629 GVCAPIFI
-637 DNAESVNDIPETVSQ
+637 DNAESVNEI
-652 LIALVVTDDAT
+652 LICLVVTDDEQ
-663 LTIDNKKHSAAQT
+663 LTIDNKKSAAQA

>member
-9 LSLLNFKGLRDYS
+9 LSLLNFKGLRDYE
-22 IEFNA
+22 IEFNE

-40 TTIFDGFTWLL
+40 TTLFDGFTWLL

-64 KTLDDKGEPIPQLPH
+64 KTLDDKGESIPQLPH

-152 YFSRQKAD
+152 YFSRQKTD

-178 AADNE
+178 AAGND
-183 DFKSLLAQLTGK
+183 DFTTLLAQLTGK
-195 TLAEYKREIAVK
+195 TLDEYKREVAVK
-207 KSKLRAEIDTLPDR
+207 RSKLKAEIETLPDR
-221 IDERKRDVPEV
+221 IDERKRDVPEA
-232 EDWAALEAQIKQ
+232 EDWSAIESEIKK

-258 AAKAMRK
+258 AAVAMRK

-289 EVKEIALAAWRKR
+289 EVKEVALAAWRKR
-302 KSEHQ
+302 KSERQ
-307 ALLASIDSDSREITR
+307 ALLASIDNDSREITR

-350 IKAETLNFSE
+350 IKAETLEISE
-360 SDFVCPTCHRRY
+360 SEFVCPTCHRRY
-372 EVSEIESREQE
+372 EIDEIESKQQE
-383 ITAAF
+383 ITEAF
-388 NERRAKRL
+388 NSRRAKRL

-422 KIAQLQ
+422 KITQLQ
-428 ETIIKSKQ
+428 AAIVKSKQ
-436 QPLYNESFDVEPPT
+436 QPLYTESFDVEPDT

-469 LQEQSDSSLQEQSDS
+469 LQEQSNST
-484 SLQEQSDSSL
+484 
-494 QEQSD
+494 
-499 SSLQEQSNT
+499 LQEQSNV

-522 REIIERNNA
+522 RDIIERNDK

-572 NAMFKIVRFK
+572 NSMFKIVRFK

-629 GVTAPIFI
+629 GVCAPIFI
-637 DNAESVNDIPETVSQ
+637 DNAESVNEIPDTLSQ
-652 LIALVVTDDAT
+652 LICLVVTDDEQ
-663 LTIDNKKHSAAQT
+663 LTIDNKKSAAQA

>member
-1 MKKIILKK
+1 MKTIKIK
-9 LSLLNFKGLRDYS
+9 SMRFVNFKGLRDFS
-22 IEFNA
+22 IEFN
-27 DITRVLGRNGSGK
+27 DDVTRVLGRNGSGK

-51 FGKDSEDRSQFNI
+51 FGKDSEDRQSFNI
-64 KTLDDKGEPIPQLPH
+64 KTLDESGVAIPQIPH
-79 EVSATLIVDGETVT
+79 EVSAVISVNGTDIT
-93 LRRSFVEKWVKRR
+93 LRRVYAEKWVKRR

-118 ERFYNDV
+118 ERYYNDV
-125 PCKASEYDAKIAE
+125 PCSMKEYNDKIAE
-138 LCGEQVFKF
+138 LCSEQVFKF

-152 YFSRQKAD
+152 YFSRQKTD

-178 AADNE
+178 AAGND
-183 DFKSLLAQLTGK
+183 DFTTLLAQLTGK
-195 TLAEYKREIAVK
+195 TLDEYKREVAVK
-207 KSKLRAEIDTLPDR
+207 RSKLKAEIETLPDR
-221 IDERKRDVPEV
+221 IDERKRDVPEA
-232 EDWAALEAQIKQ
+232 EDWSAIESEIKK

-258 AAKAMRK
+258 AAVAMRK

-289 EVKEIALAAWRKR
+289 EVKEVALAAWRKR
-302 KSEHQ
+302 KSERQ
-307 ALLASIDSDSREITR
+307 ALLASIDNDSREITR

-342 QLVAEYRA
+342 QLVEEYRA
-350 IKAETLNFSE
+350 IKAETLEISE
-360 SDFVCPTCHRRY
+360 SEFVCPTCHRRY
-372 EVSEIESREQE
+372 EIDEIESKQQE
-383 ITAAF
+383 ITEAF
-388 NERRAKRL
+388 NSRRAKRL

-422 KIAQLQ
+422 KITQLQ
-428 ETIIKSKQ
+428 AAIVKSKQ
-436 QPLYNESFDVEPPT
+436 QPLYTESFDVEPDT

-469 LQEQSDSSLQEQSDS
+469 LQEQSNST
-484 SLQEQSDSSL
+484 
-494 QEQSD
+494 
-499 SSLQEQSNT
+499 LQEQSNV

-522 REIIERNNA
+522 RDIIERNDK

-572 NAMFKIVRFK
+572 NSMFKIVRFK

-629 GVTAPIFI
+629 GVCAPIFI
-637 DNAESVNDIPETVSQ
+637 DNAESVNEIPDTLSQ
-652 LIALVVTDDAT
+652 LICLVVTDDEQ
-663 LTIDNKKHSAAQT
+663 LTIDNKKSAAQA

>member
-1 MKKIILKK
+1 MKTIKIK
-9 LSLLNFKGLRDYS
+9 SMRFVNFKGLRDYE
-22 IEFNA
+22 IEFNE

-40 TTIFDGFTWLL
+40 TTLFDGFTWLL

-396 EENKRKGLAVRSQ
+396 EENKRKGLTVRSQ

-428 ETIIKSKQ
+428 ETIVKSKQ

-469 LQEQSDSSLQEQSDS
+469 LQEQSNSSLQEQSN
-484 SLQEQSDSSL
+484 
-494 QEQSD
+494 

-543 NAELARLEGIEFTIA
+543 NAELARLEGIEFTIS